1 MPIWLRKFTFS
12 KLKEFYEESNT
23 NTETDDKIQEGIKE
37 ALRERHAQTVS
48 YTTKASKN

>member
-23 NTETDDKIQEGIKE
+23 NTETDDKIQQGIKE
-37 ALRERHAQTVS
+37 IGGITPAMKLKMA
-48 YTTKASKN
+48 A